1 MKTDKS
7 DSMIIELQSY
17 LFSLEPNSFSIP
29 PNHEKDHDVILN

>member
-1 MKTDKS
+1 MKIDKL

-29 PNHEKDHDVILN
+29 LATP